1 MNDLFDDDVRT
12 VSLSCVECGAPVE
25 LASSAL
31 SLFESEDKVLCLD
44 CLLRVGDTPT
54 PPNYTLDERSALI
67 EDVIEDFSAR
77 LRTVLL
83 RSVRADLS
91 WNTEFGFEQWSD
103 PTDSVV
109 AAHAPGIW
117 YAGKKAAEQ
126 RHRFGRS

>member
-12 VSLSCVECGAPVE
+12 VSLLCAECGAAVE

-44 CLLRVGDTPT
+44 CLLRVGDTPAA
-54 PPNYTLDERSALI
+54 PSYTLDERSALI
-67 EDVIEDFSAR
+67 EDVIDDFSSR
-77 LRTVLL
+77 LRSILL

-91 WNTEFGFEQWSD
+91 WNTEFSFEQWAD
-103 PTDSVV
+103 PTDSVA

-126 RHRFGRS
+126 RHRAARS

>member
-1 MNDLFDDDVRT
+1 MNNLFDDDVRT
-12 VSLSCVECGAPVE
+12 VSVACAECGTPVE

-44 CLLRVGDTPT
+44 CLVRVGDTPT
-54 PPNYTLDERSALI
+54 PPSYTLDERSALI
-67 EDVIEDFSAR
+67 EDVIEDFCGR

-83 RSVRADLS
+83 RSVRTDLS
-91 WNTEFGFEQWSD
+91 WNTEYNFEQWSD

-117 YAGKKAAEQ
+117 YAGKKAAER
-126 RHRFGRS
+126 RHRASHS